1 MTSKKANMEMRWGR
15 GYISPDQALSSPLE
29 KRRVRDGRRGNR
41 EQGLSIMVLDGIFE
55 CQSLDNSIRKT
66 LPNSTKSKRAVSLD
80 DSLRF
85 ESVCF

>member
-1 MTSKKANMEMRWGR
+1 
-15 GYISPDQALSSPLE
+15 
-29 KRRVRDGRRGNR
+29 
-41 EQGLSIMVLDGIFE
+41 LSIMVLDGIFE